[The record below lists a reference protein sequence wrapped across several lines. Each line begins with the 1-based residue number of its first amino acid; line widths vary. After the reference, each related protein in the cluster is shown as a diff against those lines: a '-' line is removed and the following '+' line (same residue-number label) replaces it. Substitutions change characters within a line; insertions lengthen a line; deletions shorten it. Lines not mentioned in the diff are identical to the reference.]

1 MQATVIGCGRW
12 GSFIAWYLDK
22 VGHSTTLYGR
32 ETSKRFQEIRNTGT
46 NGTVVFNDTVKFS
59 SDLRESV
66 ESAEYIFISIGAQK
80 LRELA
85 SSLKRFDLS
94 NKAIILC
101 MKGIEQS
108 TGLRLTEIIAD
119 VLGKVKTAV
128 WVGPGHVEN
137 FLNNIPNCM
146 VIDSDYKDLIDT
158 MINLLNSKLIRFYK
172 GADLIGTE
180 IGAATKN
187 VIGMA
192 AGMLD
197 GKGYSSLKGALMARA
212 PREIAK
218 LIECMGGN
226 GISAYGLCH
235 LGDYEATL
243 FSQYSHNR
251 MYGEALVNGNSF
263 SELSEGVYTVCAVR
277 DLYEKYNID
286 MPICKIVYDVIYENA
301 DALSQFDKI
310 FMRTIKTEF

>member
-1 MQATVIGCGRW
+1 MKATVIGCGRW

-32 ETSKRFQEIRNTGT
+32 ESSKRFQEIRNTGT

-59 SDLRESV
+59 SDLREAV
-66 ESAEYIFISIGAQK
+66 ESAEYIFISISAQK
-80 LRELA
+80 LRGLA
-85 SSLKRFDLS
+85 YSLIKFDLS
-94 NKAIILC
+94 NKALILC

-108 TGLRLTEIIAD
+108 TGMRLTEIVAD
-119 VLGKVKTAV
+119 VLGDVKTAV

-146 VIDSDYKDLIDT
+146 VIDSIDKNLIDT

-172 GADLIGTE
+172 GSDLIGTE

-187 VIGMA
+187 VIGIA

-251 MYGEALVNGNSF
+251 MYGEALVKGNSF
-263 SELSEGVYTVCAVR
+263 NELSEGVYTVCAVKN
-277 DLYEKYNID
+277 LYEKYNID
-286 MPICKIVYDVIYENA
+286 MPICKIVYDVIYEKA
-301 DALSQFDKI
+301 DVLAQFDKL

>member
-1 MQATVIGCGRW
+1 MKATVIGCGRW

-22 VGHSTTLYGR
+22 VGHCTTLYGR
-32 ETSKRFQEIRNTGT
+32 ESSKRFQEIRSTGT
-46 NGTVVFNDTVKFS
+46 NGAVVFNDTVKLS
-59 SDLRESV
+59 SNLKEAV
-66 ESAEYIFISIGAQK
+66 ESADYIFISISAQK
-80 LRELA
+80 LRDL
-85 SSLKRFDLS
+85 SYSLKDFDLS
-94 NKAIILC
+94 NKALILC

-108 TGLRLTEIIAD
+108 TGMRLTEIIAD
-119 VLGKVKTAV
+119 VLGDVKTAV
-128 WVGPGHVEN
+128 WVGPGHVQN
-137 FLNNIPNCM
+137 FLNDIPNCM
-146 VIDSDYKDLIDT
+146 VIDSSDKNLIET
-158 MINLLNSKLIRFYK
+158 MINLLNSRLIRFYK
-172 GADLIGTE
+172 GSDLIGTE
-180 IGAATKN
+180 IGAAAKN
-187 VIGMA
+187 VIGIA

-251 MYGEALVNGNSF
+251 MYGEALVNGSSF
-263 SELSEGVYTVCAVR
+263 DELSEGVYTVCAIKN
-277 DLYEKYNID
+277 LYEKYNLD
-286 MPICKIVYDVIYENA
+286 MPICKIVYDVIYEKA
-301 DALSQFDKI
+301 DALAQFEKL